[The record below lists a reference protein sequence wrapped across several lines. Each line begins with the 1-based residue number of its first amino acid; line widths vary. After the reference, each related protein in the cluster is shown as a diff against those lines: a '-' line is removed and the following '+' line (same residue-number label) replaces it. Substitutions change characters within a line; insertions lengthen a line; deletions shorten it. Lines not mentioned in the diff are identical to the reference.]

1 MVNRSA
7 LRILV
12 VGATG
17 FLGERIASGLA
28 AAGHE
33 VLRGERDPA
42 GRQDAIRVDFTQ
54 DELPNDWLPRLG
66 SIDVVVNAI
75 GILRERGRQ
84 SFAALHGRGP
94 AALFLGCVR
103 AGVGKVIQI
112 SALGAAP
119 DAASAYHRSKAQ
131 ADALLGTLPLRW
143 VIVQPSLVFGAGGAS
158 ATLLCGLATL
168 PLVPLPGDGSQR
180 VQPIHVDDLVRAV
193 VRLAE
198 RPDWD
203 GTRIP
208 AVGPE
213 PLTLRA
219 LLAGLRAQLG
229 LRRPAFVSVPMPTVR
244 ALAQLA
250 RFRRDALLDPDTLGM
265 LLQGNVAS
273 PGRIAEVL
281 GTLPRPLESFVP
293 ASEARSLATAGRLIW
308 LLPLLRGAVAIL
320 WIGSGIV
327 SLGVYPVEASY
338 ALLERIGIAGLVAPV
353 VLYGAAA
360 LDIVLGAAVYVVRR
374 RRWLWRLQIAVIVV
388 YSTIIAVALPEFWGH
403 PFAPMLKNLPLLAAL
418 ALLHELD
425 GDG

>member
-1 MVNRSA
+1 MQSA
-7 LRILV
+7 SI
-12 VGATG
+12 
-17 FLGERIASGLA
+17 S
-28 AAGHE
+28 
-33 VLRGERDPA
+33 PS
-42 GRQDAIRVDFTQ
+42 
-54 DELPNDWLPRLG
+54 DELPNDWLPRL
-66 SIDVVVNAI
+66 SAIDVVVNAI

-158 ATLLCGLATL
+158 ATLLSGLATL

-219 LLAGLRAQLG
+219 LLRGAPRAARPPAVG
-229 LRRPAFVSVPMPTVR
+229 IRVCAHADGPSPRPARPFSPRR
-244 ALAQLA
+244 AA
-250 RFRRDALLDPDTLGM
+250 
-265 LLQGNVAS
+265 
-273 PGRIAEVL
+273 
-281 GTLPRPLESFVP
+281 
-293 ASEARSLATAGRLIW
+293 
-308 LLPLLRGAVAIL
+308 
-320 WIGSGIV
+320 
-327 SLGVYPVEASY
+327 
-338 ALLERIGIAGLVAPV
+338 
-353 VLYGAAA
+353 
-360 LDIVLGAAVYVVRR
+360 
-374 RRWLWRLQIAVIVV
+374 
-388 YSTIIAVALPEFWGH
+388 
-403 PFAPMLKNLPLLAAL
+403 
-418 ALLHELD
+418 
-425 GDG
+425 